1 MLDEMK
7 LKRNPLFSQKEND
20 HPRYFMEIE
29 MNGAIEGIQ
38 RLRLP
43 ISWRPQGGPHT
54 RIKEIYSAQVVSTL
68 VERGNLDDLTE
79 GVKEVLLNMVQS
91 GFASYLILLQA
102 GETIPIYFRNG
113 MLSAR
118 VMDGPQY
125 QDTDVGRVFCGIR
138 DYLMLFGRIKAPNQM
153 RLNRVFPQDLRIHP
167 LEFTLY
173 YRGDNE
179 IFIPVFS
186 SEIGK
191 EEFVISCEG
200 RDFGGRNDLFSLR
213 RDIAGY
219 LMKNNR
225 IESPCDL
232 RVCEL
237 SFSKWGRLRPT
248 VHEENLCLSYFGG
261 EETKERLQI
270 FSNGE
275 ELIAARSLDRGIDLY
290 LGRDMEDLKNRVSRE
305 LKMDGSMKTSGSIVV
320 ENIEAKTLP
329 TGWREKALKVLE
341 LIGKENDLLRLP
353 PEVQEQRLGNAFKQY
368 PFFEL
373 FYVMDRH
380 GYQTTINIANPKYGD
395 KISTAGKGVSRS
407 FKKYFSEVKE
417 TNKSYISEAY
427 LSTATDSFCIT
438 VSIPLKN
445 SFGEL
450 EYVLAGD
457 INLEDLGL
465 I

>member
-1 MLDEMK
+1 MLDDMK
-7 LKRNPLFSQKEND
+7 LRRNPLFSQKEND
-20 HPRYFMEIE
+20 YPRYFMEIE
-29 MNGAIEGIQ
+29 MNGTLEGVQ
-38 RLRLP
+38 KLKLP
-43 ISWRPQGGPHT
+43 IFWRPQGGPHT

-68 VERGNLDDLTE
+68 IERGNLDDLTQ
-79 GVKEVLLNMVQS
+79 GVKETLLNLVQS
-91 GFASYLILLQA
+91 GFASYLILLHA
-102 GETIPIYFRNG
+102 GETIPIYYRNG

-125 QDTDVGRVFCGIR
+125 RDTDVGKVFCGIR
-138 DYLMLFGRIKAPNQM
+138 DYLMLSGTVKASNQM
-153 RLNRVFPQDLRIHP
+153 RLNRVSPQDLRVHP

-173 YRGDNE
+173 YRGDKE

-186 SEIGK
+186 SEGGK
-191 EEFVISCEG
+191 EEFATSCEG
-200 RDFGGRNDLFSLR
+200 RDFNGRNDLLSLR
-213 RDIAGY
+213 RNIAGY
-219 LMKNNR
+219 LMENNR
-225 IESPCDL
+225 IESPYDL
-232 RVCEL
+232 RVCDL
-237 SFSKWGRLRPT
+237 SFSRWGRLRPD
-248 VHEENLCLSYFGG
+248 VPAENLCLSYFGG

-275 ELIAARSLDRGIDLY
+275 ELIAARSLDRGFELY
-290 LGRDMEDLKNRVSRE
+290 FGKNLEDLKDRVSRD
-305 LKMDGSMKTSGSIVV
+305 LRVDGSMKASGSLVV
-320 ENIEAKTLP
+320 ESMEAKTLP

-341 LIGKENDLLRLP
+341 LVGKENDILRLP
-353 PEVQEQRLGNAFKQY
+353 PEVQEQRLQDAFRIY

-373 FYVMDRH
+373 FYVMDRY
-380 GYQTTINIANPKYGD
+380 GFQSTMNIVNPKYRD

-417 TNKSYISEAY
+417 TNRFYLSEAY
-427 LSTATDSFCIT
+427 LSAATDSFCIT

>member
-1 MLDEMK
+1 MLDDMK
-7 LKRNPLFSQKEND
+7 LKGNPLFSHKEND
-20 HPRYFMEIE
+20 DPRYFMEIE
-29 MNGAIEGIQ
+29 INGTLEGVQ
-38 RLRLP
+38 KLRLP
-43 ISWRPQGGPHT
+43 IFWRPQGGPHT
-54 RIKEIYSAQVVSTL
+54 RIKEIYSVQVVNTL
-68 VERGNLDDLTE
+68 IERGNLDDLTQ
-79 GVKEVLLNMVQS
+79 GVKEALLNLVQS

-153 RLNRVFPQDLRIHP
+153 RLNRVSPQA
-167 LEFTLY
+167 
-173 YRGDNE
+173 
-179 IFIPVFS
+179 
-186 SEIGK
+186 
-191 EEFVISCEG
+191 CEG

-219 LMKNNR
+219 LMENNR

-232 RVCEL
+232 RVCDL

-261 EETKERLQI
+261 EETKERFQI

-353 PEVQEQRLGNAFKQY
+353 PEVQEQRLENAFKQY

-380 GYQTTINIANPKYGD
+380 GYQATMNIASPKYGD

-417 TNKSYISEAY
+417 TNRSYLSEAY

-457 INLEDLGL
+457 INLDDLGL

>member
-1 MLDEMK
+1 MLDDMK
-7 LKRNPLFSQKEND
+7 LRRNPLFSQKEND
-20 HPRYFMEIE
+20 YPRYFMEIE
-29 MNGAIEGIQ
+29 MNGSLEGIQ
-38 RLRLP
+38 KLRLP
-43 ISWRPQGGPHT
+43 IFWRPQGGPHT
-54 RIKEIYSAQVVSTL
+54 RIKEIYSVQVVNTL
-68 VERGNLDDLTE
+68 IERGNLDDLTQ
-79 GVKEVLLNMVQS
+79 GVKEALLDLVQS
-91 GFASYLILLQA
+91 GLASYLILPQA
-102 GETIPIYFRNG
+102 GETIPIYSRNG

-125 QDTDVGRVFCGIR
+125 RDTDIGRVFCGIR
-138 DYLMLFGRIKAPNQM
+138 DYLMLSGTVKAHNQM
-153 RLNRVFPQDLRIHP
+153 RLNRVSPNDLRVHP
-167 LEFTLY
+167 LEFTLC
-173 YRGDNE
+173 YRGDKE

-186 SEIGK
+186 SEGGE
-191 EEFVISCEG
+191 EEFITSYEG

-219 LMKNNR
+219 LMEKNR
-225 IESPCDL
+225 IESPFDL
-232 RVCEL
+232 RVCDL
-237 SFSKWGRLRPT
+237 SFSRWGRLRTAVPS
-248 VHEENLCLSYFGG
+248 ENLCLSYYGG

-275 ELIAARSLDRGIDLY
+275 ELIAARSLDRGIDLHF
-290 LGRDMEDLKNRVSRE
+290 GRNMEDLKNRVSRD

-320 ENIEAKTLP
+320 ENIEAETLP
-329 TGWREKALKVLE
+329 TGWREKAIKVLE

-353 PEVQEQRLGNAFKQY
+353 PEVQEQRLENAFKQY

-373 FYVMDRH
+373 FYLMDRH
-380 GYQTTINIANPKYGD
+380 GYQTTVNIVNPKYRD
-395 KISTAGKGVSRS
+395 KISTAGKGVNRS

-417 TNKSYISEAY
+417 TSRSCTSEAY